1 MQQCCCV
8 NWSNI
13 MSFATAIIVIAIIW
27 MFKGL
32 LNQLLSSWV
41 STASKYSEAAEHH
54 AQRIATFTKVDAGYA
69 QQEAEIRAKA
79 RIKALKQSNQD
90 LPDL

>member
-1 MQQCCCV
+1 
-8 NWSNI
+8 

-27 MFKGL
+27 MFKSYI
-32 LNQLLSSWV
+32 NQLLGSWV
-41 STASKYSEAAEHH
+41 RTASTYSEAAEHH
-54 AQRIATFTKVDAGYA
+54 AQRIATFTKIDAGYA

-79 RIKALKQSNQD
+79 RVKALCNSNQD